1 MPIEMETAHQSM
13 VRLLSSVQIP
23 LAGCSPPCLFVMILE
38 FFGKS
43 FETMSNLSDREAIH
57 DAFYMVSGK
66 EKPRNIVR
74 AIELGFPQAPGRL
87 TCPYFL

>member
-1 MPIEMETAHQSM
+1 ML
-13 VRLLSSVQIP
+13 VRNDPRV
-23 LAGCSPPCLFVMILE
+23 FREE
-38 FFGKS
+38 FRD
-43 FETMSNLSDREAIH
+43 NVDLSDREAIH

-74 AIELGFPQAPGRL
+74 AMDLGFPQAPGRL